1 MTLINPASQLILGCS
16 RYNTPKYRLVAR
28 FTNKDVICQF
38 MYSTIAGDV
47 VVAAARSRELHQFGL
62 KVGLSNYA
70 AAYCTGL
77 LAARR
82 VLTHFGLADT
92 YTGVEEATGEPKPG
106 GCTCPCL
113 IASLPE
119 AVPAAKWQLFSL

>member
-1 MTLINPASQLILGCS
+1 
-16 RYNTPKYRLVAR
+16 
-28 FTNKDVICQF
+28 

-47 VVAAARSRELHQFGL
+47 VVAAARSRELHKFGL
-62 KVGLSNYA
+62 KVGLTNYA

-92 YTGVEEATGEPKPG
+92 YTGVEEATGEHCQTYSVSKAQLPVHMFL
-106 GCTCPCL
+106 CL
-113 IASLPE
+113 SLDTFWLPDL
-119 AVPAAKWQLFSL
+119 QG